1 MGTTGNRAFWA
12 RARGGPVTMEDS
24 AGHQA
29 LPTTQRAQAIRPKSA
44 APAVVYAL
52 RQRGGSSCAQRC
64 VQVPA
69 GVCASA
75 RRGAC
80 KCPQGFVQV
89 RAAVGA
95 APAGVCAGARR
106 GACKCPQGFVQ
117 VRAAVGAAHAG
128 VCAGARS
135 GGGSARRGLCKC
147 AQRCGLSFRCSSAS
161 PYGCT
166 RISACPRPA
175 ASFARS
181 RRTLAKSASS
191 SRRSLGC
198 ARARRGGFADSRSAP
213 LQIGLWC
220 ARCARENGRSC

>member
-52 RQRGGSSCAQRC
+52 RQRGGSSCAPRC

-75 RRGAC
+75 RRG
-80 KCPQGFVQV
+80 G
-89 RAAVGA
+89 
-95 APAGVCAGARR
+95 
-106 GACKCPQGFVQ
+106 
-117 VRAAVGAAHAG
+117 
-128 VCAGARS
+128 S
-135 GGGSARRGLCKC
+135 SARRGLCRG
-147 AQRCGLSFRCSSAS
+147 AEGCGLSFQCSSAS

-175 ASFARS
+175 AGFSRS
-181 RRTLAKSASS
+181 RRIPARSASS

-220 ARCARENGRSC
+220 ARCARESARSC